1 VHAHLRNCQRREL
14 ACTLSKPPLGTPR
27 TGKACDLSNTVT
39 SSAGT
44 RISRSAFAG
53 LDQGTTT
60 APNETQSR
68 KPVNTPD
75 QRKPQYPRKEREQDC
90 RLLVYTRNHNRELRR
105 DGIAPKAPV
114 HHRTAQQDTPRI
126 ENQLVVLT
134 PARRRI

>member
-75 QRKPQYPRKEREQDC
+75 QRKPQYHRKEGEDDSDGGITWQVQVHECAAHRAARDT
-90 RLLVYTRNHNRELRR
+90 LLL
-105 DGIAPKAPV
+105 
-114 HHRTAQQDTPRI
+114 PRG
-126 ENQLVVLT
+126 
-134 PARRRI
+134 